1 MSVEERAQQ
10 QAGEE
15 AVRSVLQDDAA
26 PGDLVAVL
34 APLRA
39 GGASAVVDAVD
50 ARLVAVLG
58 AVGPH
63 RLTDA
68 DHPEPAPVV
77 LGERFGQAVTLAADV
92 HRDQTRKS
100 TTIPYVAHLLG
111 AASLLLEQPGT
122 TEDQAIAALLHD
134 AVEDQRDRLPLSAIR
149 DRFGDVVARIV
160 ADCTD
165 ADTDPKP
172 PWPGRKAAY
181 IAHLQTVGR
190 SSLQVSLADK
200 LHNATAILRDR
211 TAVGPAVWDR
221 FTAPAT
227 AQHWYYTSL
236 AAVFTRRLGNQL
248 SQTLAWTVAQM
259 FDGVERDPTWSPPAV
274 G

>member
-1 MSVEERAQQ
+1 MTVDAGAQARARD
-10 QAGEE
+10 E
-15 AVRSVLQDDAA
+15 ALRLVLESDAA
-26 PGDLVAVL
+26 PGDLAGVL
-34 APLRA
+34 APLRVGA
-39 GGASAVVDAVD
+39 GSAVVADAD

-63 RLTDA
+63 RLTDV
-68 DHPEPAPVV
+68 DHPEPSPVV
-77 LGERFGQAVTLAADV
+77 LSDRFGQADTLAADV

-100 TTIPYVAHLLG
+100 TVIPYVAHLLG

-122 TEDQAIAALLHD
+122 SEDQAIAALLHD
-134 AVEDQRDRLPLSAIR
+134 AVEDQQDRLPLTAIR
-149 DRFGDVVARIV
+149 DRFGDAVARIV

-165 ADTDPKP
+165 ADTEPKP

-181 IAHLQTVGR
+181 IAHLRTVGR

-211 TAVGPAVWDR
+211 TAVGPVVWDR

-227 AQHWYYTSL
+227 AQHWYYSSL
-236 AAVFTRRLGNQL
+236 AAVFTDRLGNQL

-259 FDGVERDPTWSPPAV
+259 CAAGALARAWSPPDAD
-274 G
+274 